1 MNGEAASWSGRSTLV
16 QTLSKNWWLLAL
28 FGVLNAA
35 ISVIYLAMY
44 LVIQNTNRPLMFHQ
58 WGGAIVL
65 LGELTLAAGGCSI
78 AAGIWR
84 SQYAKCWLLVLNGV
98 ALGALGL
105 IYCFF
110 ALRYPISLL
119 TVALLIVLMATSV
132 GILELV
138 MARTLRRQRHA
149 AEGWFFGLAGVV
161 SVGFALP
168 FLTLGF
174 RWIKLEPR
182 PYWRGFLWLAS
193 YFGFSAICMLGLAL
207 RLHSLGPSQH
217 GPWQPLPPLGNPE
230 HAH

>member
-1 MNGEAASWSGRSTLV
+1 MV

-174 RWIKLEPR
+174 RWIKLGP
-182 PYWRGFLWLAS
+182 GSHLDFLWLGF
-193 YFGFSAICMLGLAL
+193 YFGFTAICTLGLAL
-207 RLHSLGPSQH
+207 RLHNQGNFESIQTEALS
-217 GPWQPLPPLGNPE
+217 PLGNRR